1 MRDERAA
8 KRDKAD
14 SPLQADDQW
23 KSRVADVND
32 DIEVDKE
39 DFKAGMM
46 GHYQIDEQDAGDGS
60 VCSYTGQEHPHPEEM
75 KGAVARIVV

>member
-1 MRDERAA
+1 M
-8 KRDKAD
+8 
-14 SPLQADDQW
+14 
-23 KSRVADVND
+23 ND

-75 KGAVARIVV
+75 KGAAACIVVSPALLSLPATTSSNCHFDTL

>member
-1 MRDERAA
+1 M
-8 KRDKAD
+8 
-14 SPLQADDQW
+14 
-23 KSRVADVND
+23 ND